1 MPDHIKLLLEKME
14 GIQSLRHEIQLR
26 LGLLLHT
33 NDKIDKDKIE
43 LLIELAKTNAELE
56 EYYVKVRHSSV
67 GSRVEERMLEKIR
80 RLEDHRFQVLYQ
92 INGRSIEDYNILP
105 LSTAGESV

>member
-1 MPDHIKLLLEKME
+1 MPENIKQILEKME

-43 LLIELAKTNAELE
+43 LLIELAKMNAELE

-67 GSRVEERMLEKIR
+67 GSKVEERMLEKIR
-80 RLEDHRFQVLYQ
+80 KLEDERFQILHL
-92 INGRSIEDYNILP
+92 INGTSIEDYNILP
-105 LSTAGESV
+105 AATADSL